1 MDVLAAAVGM
11 EEELDE
17 DDDAMLE
24 EQQQQEQQFVEPPA
38 QLNRQL
44 ISQGAE
50 ARIYVTGY
58 CGRVAVVK
66 ERFKKTYRL
75 PELDQK
81 LTVKRMKQEVRSY
94 AKARMAGVSVP
105 TLYLSDLVNG
115 RLYMEYID
123 GGTVKDWLRENR
135 ADDEREALRLCYAM
149 GESVAKLHD
158 KKIVH
163 GDLTTSNFMLRMRNR
178 ALVLID
184 FGLANTN
191 ADMEEKA
198 VDLYLMEKAMHSS
211 HNDAAPLVS
220 EFLRAY
226 KAKSSKSD
234 AVLQRLHG
242 VRQRGRKR
250 DMVG

>member
-1 MDVLAAAVGM
+1 M
-11 EEELDE
+11 EPVDE
-17 DDDAMLE
+17 ADMADEIEGADDADMLE
-24 EQQQQEQQFVEPPA
+24 EQQLQEQLGVEPPA
-38 QLNRQL
+38 QLDRQL

-58 CGRVAVVK
+58 CGRMAVVK

-94 AKARMAGVSVP
+94 AKARIAGVSVP

-135 ADDEREALRLCYAM
+135 ADDEAEALRLAYAM

-163 GDLTTSNFMLRMRNR
+163 GDLTTSNFMLRAHGR
-178 ALVLID
+178 ALVMID
-184 FGLANTN
+184 FGLANTK

-234 AVLQRLHG
+234 AILHRLHG